1 MRGSGHRRF
10 VIGVYRMALRV
21 LPADLRRRSGSA
33 IASTFARR
41 LDEAALAAQVWSRL
55 RFALAELADVVQTG
69 ARMRFEG
76 LLSRRAVGIM
86 AAGAAVALVLA
97 SPASRTALPASG
109 PEEWMDRLESSAS
122 ARRRAPP
129 TSTAMV
135 ARISACRFRWPGSP
149 RPVSEGARAPP
160 RYACRERNCRGC
172 GRCRNPPR
180 PATDSRAGYRKRF
193 HDAHGR
199 VKRHNVSRSTS
210 SSSCVSPRT

>member
-109 PEEWMDRLESSAS
+109 PEAWMDRLESSAS
-122 ARRRAPP
+122 ARTACAADFDGDGRSDLRVSVSVAGLPTAGVRGGESPTTIRLSREELSRLRAL
-129 TSTAMV
+129 SE
-135 ARISACRFRWPGSP
+135 SA
-149 RPVSEGARAPP
+149 
-160 RYACRERNCRGC
+160 
-172 GRCRNPPR
+172 
-180 PATDSRAGYRKRF
+180 ATCD
-193 HDAHGR
+193 
-199 VKRHNVSRSTS
+199 
-210 SSSCVSPRT
+210 